1 MHGNFDLQNM
11 LFDPDTMK
19 IIALLDFDFA
29 HVASPLDGY
38 FWSFRQLHGLLAAL
52 TKTTKLSK
60 PCN

>member
-1 MHGNFDLQNM
+1 M